1 MKKLNITKEQFNRS
15 RYFKNK
21 YGKLEYVSES
31 GKLFKTSKGNVLKFN
46 ESDDENVNAVQDA
59 YDKYRACSTEP
70 KICHAVKINDDGTEE
85 KIGISMTRGNSIG
98 GIAKAIR
105 DGRLRKVLK
114 FSESSKPKFV
124 KESASDI
131 ANDPAY
137 ECPYCGS
144 HDCEFED
151 AEEIGTGMTEGY
163 FDGATFNAQFWCKE
177 CEKPYN
183 VTFELKVANVYPSDE
198 DEYPFEESTKVNESS
213 FQVLDSDGETTTL
226 SRECPFC
233 HKEHHITIDM
243 GEDEFYDR
251 YDAMR
256 AGELI
261 QNAFPTLDPN
271 QREFI
276 KTGICD
282 TCWDSL

>member
-31 GKLFKTSKGNVLKFN
+31 GKLFKTNKG
-46 ESDDENVNAVQDA
+46 
-59 YDKYRACSTEP
+59 
-70 KICHAVKINDDGTEE
+70 
-85 KIGISMTRGNSIG
+85 
-98 GIAKAIR
+98 
-105 DGRLRKVLK
+105 KVLM
-114 FSESSKPKFV
+114 F
-124 KESASDI
+124 KESYDRGVSRKTLKELKSA
-131 ANDPAY
+131 
-137 ECPYCGS
+137 
-144 HDCEFED
+144 
-151 AEEIGTGMTEGY
+151 IGTLDMMLKQDEDNGTIMM
-163 FDGATFNAQFWCKE
+163 QKE
-177 CEKPYN
+177 FVRLLHVVEDK
-183 VTFELKVANVYPSDE
+183 VQKALELQSKMKVRNSYPDE
-198 DEYPFEESTKVNESS
+198 DEYPLEESTEVNEGS

-243 GEDEFYDR
+243 DEDEFYDR

-261 QNAFPTLDPN
+261 QNAFPMLDPN